1 MVPSS
6 EGGDDFVGVCGPC
19 EGLQFGVGL
28 GEEAVDGGL
37 EVDDGAEDAF
47 QAAPGQ
53 PGEEA
58 LDRIEPGA

>member
-1 MVPSS
+1 VPSS
-6 EGGDDFVGVCGPC
+6 TAPMI
-19 EGLQFGVGL
+19 LSGVGL
-28 GEEAVDGGL
+28 GEEAVEGGL
-37 EVDDGAEDAF
+37 EVDDGAEDAAF